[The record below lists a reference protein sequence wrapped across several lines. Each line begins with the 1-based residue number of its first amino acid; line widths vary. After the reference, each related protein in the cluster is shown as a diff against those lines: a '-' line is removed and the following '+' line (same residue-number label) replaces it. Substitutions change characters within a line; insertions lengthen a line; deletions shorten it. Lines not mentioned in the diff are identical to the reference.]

1 MQNIGSSRGMI
12 FDQYPDFRELLNR
25 MQSDLVQKCI
35 QANEKLDLNVS
46 DLDSSR
52 VIMNDLYQALI
63 EGIFDKVPVGNS
75 THVLHKNLSILLAK
89 IQPEN
94 EFIQNPCK
102 SAYSEEQNIDAPITI
117 LKDEK
122 KWDWDSEE
130 RELLCDEVL
139 VISSRKRETKRRHKK
154 NFQ

>member
-1 MQNIGSSRGMI
+1 MQNIGSRRGII
-12 FDQYPDFRELLNR
+12 FDRYPDFRELLNR

-35 QANEKLDLNVS
+35 QANDQLDLNVS
-46 DLDSSR
+46 DLDCSR
-52 VIMNDLYQALI
+52 VIMNDLYKTLI
-63 EGIFDKVPVGNS
+63 DVIFDKVTAGNFA
-75 THVLHKNLSILLAK
+75 HILYKNLSILLAK
-89 IQPEN
+89 IQLEN
-94 EFIQNPCK
+94 GFIQNPNK
-102 SAYSEEQNIDAPITI
+102 FAYKEEQNIDAPITI

-139 VISSRKRETKRRHKK
+139 VISSRKREKKRRHKK